1 MEDSQLGSDSANG
14 NDTRSPALLK
24 ELSLF
29 WLSREVRVLRRVSPA
44 LRPFPLEGDRAA
56 LRSAKTCAHE
66 YDRCR

>member
-66 YDRCR
+66 YDRCS